1 MAVVDMRQG
10 LSKRQAMDR
19 RLAGLKANRVSHES
33 HWSELEEQF
42 PCGAKI
48 NDDQSP
54 QSKSG
59 ETRQQH
65 VYDASAQL
73 AMHRCVAGIMSNTTS
88 PARQWHRN
96 TLDDQ
101 EALEDT
107 DVQRYLDEVTAI
119 QRRVLQKSNCYR
131 ILPHVYRELVVF
143 GTGAAMV
150 MPDYDNVVHLHP
162 LVTGSYWLG
171 QDSKGKVNAC
181 FREIWLTTSQMYERW
196 GEACSKP
203 VRDAYARGEWDG
215 WWKVVHAIEERTKRN
230 VNSPLAKD
238 MPYSSCYYE
247 AGSNSRENEGLLEE
261 GGFKRFPVLAPR
273 WRREGDDIYG
283 RSPCMDALPFV
294 RTLQLIT
301 LSEGRCIAKEAEPP
315 LQVPTELKNEDIDT
329 TPNGRTY
336 YSQMTPSGGVRRL
349 IEQPSDPSWMRASM
363 GIVTQQIQQ
372 MLFLDLFQMLAMAG
386 VDTKMTATE
395 VAQRVEEKMLMLGPV
410 MQNLHDEL
418 LVPLLELIYYALEE
432 GGALPPPPEMLQG
445 KEFQPE
451 FLSVL
456 YQAQKAVS
464 VNAVERFLVM
474 VGGLA
479 QAKADPSVW
488 DGVDTD
494 WILRDSAQNLGVPA
508 KAILPQSQV
517 DELRQARAAA
527 MAEQAQQEAAA
538 ASAATARDL
547 ASAPLGQG
555 TALDAVAQ
563 FSGYTLPQ

>member
-1 MAVVDMRQG
+1 MAVG
-10 LSKRQAMDR
+10 APATKREGFER

-33 HWSELEEQF
+33 HWVELEEQW
-42 PCGAKI
+42 PCGAKV
-48 NDDQSP
+48 NDDTSP

-59 ETRQQH
+59 EIRQQH

-101 EALEDT
+101 RALEDT
-107 DVQRYLDEVTAI
+107 EVQRYLDEVTTI
-119 QRRVLQKSNCYR
+119 QRRALQKSNAYR
-131 ILPHVYRELVVF
+131 ILPHIYRELVVF
-143 GTGAAMV
+143 GTGAALAL
-150 MPDYDNVVHLHP
+150 PDYENVIHLHP
-162 LVTGSYWLG
+162 LVTGSYWIG
-171 QDSKGKVNAC
+171 QNAKGQVNAC
-181 FREIWLTTSQMYERW
+181 YREMWLTTAQMYERW
-196 GEACSKP
+196 GDRCSQP
-203 VRDAYARGEWDG
+203 IRDAYKRKEWDG
-215 WWKVVHAIEERTKRN
+215 WWKVVHAIEERRTRN

-238 MPYSSCYYE
+238 MPYASCYYE
-247 AGSNSRENEGLLEE
+247 AGAHSRQDTDLLEE

-273 WRREGDDIYG
+273 WRREGEDIYG

-294 RTLQLIT
+294 RQLQLQT
-301 LSEGRCIAKEAEPP
+301 LSEGKAIAREAEPP
-315 LQVPTELKNEDIDT
+315 LQVPTDLKNDDVDT
-329 TPNGRTY
+329 TPNGITY
-336 YSQMTPSGGVRRL
+336 YNQTTPHGGVRRL
-349 IEQPSDPSWMRASM
+349 IEQPTDPSWLRASM
-363 GIVTQQIQQ
+363 ADVRQQIQQ

-418 LVPLLELIYYALEE
+418 LVPLLELIYYYLQE
-432 GGALPPPPEMLQG
+432 GGALPPPPEVLQG

-464 VNAVERFLVM
+464 VNAVERWLVM
-474 VGGLA
+474 VGGIA
-479 QAKADPSVW
+479 QAKGDPAVW

-494 WILRDSAQNLGVPA
+494 WILRESANNLGVPA
-508 KAILPQSQV
+508 KAVLPQAQV

-527 MAEQAQQEAAA
+527 MAEQSQQAAMAQAATTTKDLA
-538 ASAATARDL
+538 AS
-547 ASAPLGQG
+547 PLGQG

-563 FSGYTLPQ
+563 FAGYTQPQ